1 MEPVEFVPAPAIAD
15 TPADYHP
22 PYQRPEDVAREFLTI
37 PMSNE
42 LPYRADLRTNLPFT
56 EIASPFQ
63 YFRLLLADAALNL
76 IVLNTNAYAARKIAT
91 FEAAGKSLRDW
102 QPLNEYDIQLWIGII
117 LFMGLRN
124 VQQPDVCWSEHSR
137 IWQIADHMPL

>member
-1 MEPVEFVPAPAIAD
+1 MVFGDNAFGTPLYFSIGRGLISYTLCFEFHRRQSVPSSSIMEPVEFVPAPDIAD

-37 PMSNE
+37 PMSK

-76 IVLNTNAYAARKIAT
+76 IVLNTNAY
-91 FEAAGKSLRDW
+91 
-102 QPLNEYDIQLWIGII
+102 
-117 LFMGLRN
+117 
-124 VQQPDVCWSEHSR
+124 
-137 IWQIADHMPL
+137 